1 MLIRRP
7 PLFAELVKVAV
18 ENEPTSMKY
27 CCVSDGIVVIF
38 GLDFAE
44 V

>member
-1 MLIRRP
+1 MFDRRP
-7 PLFAELVKVAV
+7 PVFAELVKLAAA
-18 ENEPTSMKY
+18 NEPTPMKY